1 MVMKLDK
8 NTILPQLNLCYINFD
23 KNWDWGISPD
33 EAAVQRFAEHIL
45 EDAGLQMIFEFSMV
59 NDVGKYGW
67 KITQLDLVDE
77 QKFTLWMLRW
87 S

>member
-1 MVMKLDK
+1 MKIDK
-8 NTILPQLNLCYINFD
+8 NAILPQLNHCYVKFD
-23 KNWDWGISPD
+23 KNWEWGTSPGED
-33 EAAVQRFAEHIL
+33 AVTSFVEYIR
-45 EDAGLQMIFEFSMV
+45 EDAGLQMACEFSKV
-59 NDVGKYGW
+59 NDVGQYGW